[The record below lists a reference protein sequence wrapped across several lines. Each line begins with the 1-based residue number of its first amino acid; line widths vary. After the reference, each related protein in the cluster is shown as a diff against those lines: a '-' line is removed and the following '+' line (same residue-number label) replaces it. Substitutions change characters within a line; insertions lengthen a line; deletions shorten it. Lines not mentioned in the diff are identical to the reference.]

1 MNPVRPALASLGL
14 LLATACG
21 GGISPAAQP
30 KTAQP
35 KTAQPNSKDPAVA
48 SLTVL
53 AASSLTKVFTAE
65 GAAYEKAHRGA
76 HVSFSFAGS
85 QTLVAQV
92 AQGAPADV
100 LATADTSSI
109 ATVTAELN
117 GEPRVF
123 ARNRLAVITGA
134 GNPRHLGT
142 LADLA
147 KPGVKVVL
155 AGPTVPVG
163 KAAAKALAA
172 AGVRLAPVSLEQDVK
187 GVVTKVRLGEADAGI
202 AYVTDLKAANG
213 SIAGTPLRGISNS
226 YPAAIL
232 KASKAPD
239 AAEAFIDFVL
249 SPAGQSILAA
259 AGFLPPA

>member
-1 MNPVRPALASLGL
+1 MNPVRSALASLAL

-21 GGISPAAQP
+21 GSTTSGVQHTTAPAA
-30 KTAQP
+30 
-35 KTAQPNSKDPAVA
+35 A

-65 GAAYEKAHRGA
+65 GAAYEKAHPGA
-76 HVSFSFAGS
+76 HVRFSFAGS
-85 QTLVAQV
+85 QALVAQV

-100 LATADTSSI
+100 LATADTTSI
-109 ATVTAELN
+109 ALAKAELS
-117 GEPRVF
+117 GEPRAF
-123 ARNRLAVITGA
+123 ARNRLAVITA
-134 GNPRHLGT
+134 PGNPRHLTT

-163 KAAAKALAA
+163 KAALKALAA
-172 AGVRLAPVSLEQDVK
+172 AAVTIRPVSLEPDVK

-202 AYVTDLKAANG
+202 AYVTDLQSAKGAV
-213 SIAGTPLRGISNS
+213 AGTALPAISNS
-226 YPAAIL
+226 YPAAVL
-232 KASKAPD
+232 KTSKAPD

-249 SPAGQSILAA
+249 SPDGQAILAA